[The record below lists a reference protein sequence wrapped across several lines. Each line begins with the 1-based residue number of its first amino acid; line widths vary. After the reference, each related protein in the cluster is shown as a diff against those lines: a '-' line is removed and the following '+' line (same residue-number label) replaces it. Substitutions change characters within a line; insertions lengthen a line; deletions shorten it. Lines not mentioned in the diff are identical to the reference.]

1 MISKIRSIIVWVLAL
16 AGVALFGWF
25 VVASG
30 IASLDATQPVTLKP
44 PELESFGLAAGV
56 LLATNLG
63 GFLGIVIKS
72 GGGGGGLV
80 ALNANQQQ
88 PWAPLIGS
96 VAYLALL
103 AVAVYY
109 YIQSDFN
116 PNGAEVITKS
126 LATGAGVV
134 LGAMTTLFNA
144 KE

>member
-1 MISKIRSIIVWVLAL
+1 MISTIRSIIVWVLAL

-30 IASLDATQPVTLKP
+30 GASLDAKVPPTLKP

-63 GFLGIVIKS
+63 GFLGIVIKT
-72 GGGGGGLV
+72 GGGGLA
-80 ALNANQQQ
+80 ALKANQQQ
-88 PWAPLIGS
+88 PWAPLVGS
-96 VAYLALL
+96 LAYLALL
-103 AVAVYY
+103 AIAVYY

-126 LATGAGVV
+126 LATAAGVV